1 MLAAAIPPW
10 QPHVDVW
17 LLVAALVATYAI
29 LAVRR
34 GPSLVPPGTRPVST
48 LQIVS
53 FSLGAC
59 TLLLASDWPIHDVAE
74 GSMYS
79 VHMVQHLL
87 FTLLAAPL
95 LLMGT
100 PGWMMRIALPG
111 RLLRIVQWW
120 SRFLPALV
128 IFNVMIVVTHW
139 PAVVDLALR
148 SGVFHFAVH
157 AALLL
162 SAFVI
167 WMPILSPLPEVPR
180 LTAPMKMVFLF
191 LQSVVPTIPAT
202 FLTFGSHP
210 LYRRYEQLPK
220 LWGIDALNDQLI
232 AGLIMKIGAG
242 LFIWSIIAVIFFRWA
257 ASEEMRN
264 RPDRALREMDRE
276 LIDMGLRK

>member
-1 MLAAAIPPW
+1 MVGAAIPAW
-10 QPHVDVW
+10 QPHPEVW
-17 LLVAALVATYAI
+17 LLVAALVASYAI

-34 GPSLVPPGTRPVST
+34 GPFLVPPGQPPVT
-48 LQIVS
+48 KLQIAS
-53 FSLGAC
+53 FSLGAA
-59 TLLLASDWPIHDVAE
+59 TVLLASDWPVHDVAE

-100 PGWMMRIALPG
+100 PGWMMRLVLPG
-111 RLLRIVQWW
+111 RLLRVVQWW

-128 IFNVMIVVTHW
+128 LFNVMIVVTHW

-148 SGVFHFAVH
+148 SAPFHFTIH

-180 LTAPMKMVFLF
+180 LTAPMKIVFLF
-191 LQSVVPTIPAT
+191 LQSVVPTVPAT
-202 FLTFGSHP
+202 FLTFGSRP
-210 LYRRYEQLPK
+210 LYRRYAELPK
-220 LWGIDALNDQLI
+220 LWGIDPLNDQLI

-257 ASEEMRN
+257 AAEELRN

-276 LIDMGLRK
+276 LIDMGLRQ

>member
-257 ASEEMRN
+257 ASEELRN

>member
-1 MLAAAIPPW
+1 MVAAAFPPW
-10 QPHVDVW
+10 QPHVEVW
-17 LLVAALVATYAI
+17 LLVAGLVATYAI

-34 GPSLVPPGTRPVST
+34 GPFLVPPGVRPVST
-48 LQIVS
+48 LQAVS
-53 FSLGAC
+53 FGLGAF
-59 TLLLASDWPIHDVAE
+59 TILLASDWPIHDVAE

-79 VHMVQHLL
+79 AHMVQHLL
-87 FTLLAAPL
+87 YTLLAAPL
-95 LLMGT
+95 LLIGT
-100 PGWMMRIALPG
+100 PGWMMRLALPG
-111 RLLRIVQWW
+111 PLLRIVQWW
-120 SRFLPALV
+120 SRFIPALV
-128 IFNVMIVVTHW
+128 LFNVMIIVTHW

-148 SGVFHFAVH
+148 SGLAHFTIH

-191 LQSVVPTIPAT
+191 LQSVVPTVPAS

-242 LFIWSIIAVIFFRWA
+242 LFIWAIIAVIFFRWA
-257 ASEEMRN
+257 ASEELRN